1 MLTHYIQ
8 NTYYLFILLQTRW
21 NQEVKVFTSGLNR
34 FANLYIKDDKVLDSL
49 KDQHNVQNKDDSSE
63 NIYKILL
70 LKLGEVY

>member
-1 MLTHYIQ
+1 LLTHYIQ